1 METDKVI
8 DTNLLIEGDT
18 GLTTIFNVIEYPKAL
33 ERENT
38 EVIWPTRRDYLTAIE
53 IMVGLLESG
62 KPIPVIDV
70 LISAIC
76 LNRKLTLVTRDHHFN
91 YVKSVKEE
99 LSLKMSK
106 RRKKDKK

>member
-1 METDKVI
+1 METNKVI
-8 DTNLLIEGDT
+8 DTNLLIEGET

-33 ERENT
+33 EKQDI

-62 KPIPVIDV
+62 RPIPAIDV
-70 LISAIC
+70 LISAVCI
-76 LNRKLTLVTRDHHFN
+76 NRKLMLVTRDHHFG

-99 LSLKMSK
+99 LSVKINR
-106 RRKKDKK
+106 RRKKEKK